1 MIAKMKGVIRHNL
14 VRISPVVGKNRL
26 ELDQV
31 CEIPSL
37 RGLGD
42 SEARKALPQ
51 LRPLFFNEPV
61 LEDFSPYYR
70 VDPAA

>member
-1 MIAKMKGVIRHNL
+1 MAAQSASATGMAQHLLPDQNNL

-26 ELDQV
+26 ELDQM

-42 SEARKALPQ
+42 
-51 LRPLFFNEPV
+51 
-61 LEDFSPYYR
+61 LEDFSPLPR
-70 VDPAA
+70 